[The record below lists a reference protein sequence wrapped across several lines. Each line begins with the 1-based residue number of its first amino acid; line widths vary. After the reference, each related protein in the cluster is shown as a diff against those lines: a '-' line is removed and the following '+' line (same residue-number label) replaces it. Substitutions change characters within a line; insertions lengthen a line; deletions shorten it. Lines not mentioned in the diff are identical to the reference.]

1 MKQNIDIEL
10 IIAYIEGEIESSHKR
25 DEIRTLI
32 ETNDAW
38 FSAYIDLKSSGEEM
52 KNTTFEVTP
61 DQLLKPE
68 KELSTDS
75 SPIFDFKWL
84 LKPQFGIGAACLL
97 IVVVF
102 MSLNRE
108 VDDFEFSSE
117 SSINSLEMASNVDDI
132 AKLTINENTL
142 KLFNAST
149 DELSVSIN
157 GNKFT
162 LSMFDSLEIGLVDGD
177 NHIIIVN
184 SSMETIKD
192 TTITY

>member
-1 MKQNIDIEL
+1 
-10 IIAYIEGEIESSHKR
+10 
-25 DEIRTLI
+25 
-32 ETNDAW
+32 
-38 FSAYIDLKSSGEEM
+38 
-52 KNTTFEVTP
+52 
-61 DQLLKPE
+61 
-68 KELSTDS
+68 
-75 SPIFDFKWL
+75 
-84 LKPQFGIGAACLL
+84 
-97 IVVVF
+97 

-108 VDDFEFSSE
+108 VDDFEFFSE
-117 SSINSLEMASNVDDI
+117 SSINNLEMASNVDDI